1 MQRRCVKKIH
11 VYILKFQYIY
21 IYPSYIID
29 LIHSYITQV
38 NKDIQRAKTVCQKMI
53 HDVGARRTAA
63 LAAQVFNSPLVY
75 FLGFFASMRQSPWV
89 FSIDLLYISFLYV
102 SSRLYTRIS
111 FDPRHR
117 RSVCCSACRLLPFS
131 FDVFSSKFL
140 CIDMYVLVSC
150 MCWCVF
156 SRTFCQVS
164 KYSFSEGLLVCR
176 AHEFFWAAY
185 TCVVSHLQKS
195 LRHVIH
201 AVLF

>member
-11 VYILKFQYIY
+11 IYIHKFQYIF

-75 FLGFFASMRQSPWV
+75 FLEFFASMRKSPWV
-89 FSIDLLYISFLYV
+89 FSIDLFYMSFLYV
-102 SSRLYTRIS
+102 SSRLYMQIS

-117 RSVCCSACRLLPFS
+117 RSVCCCACRVVTSS
-131 FDVFSSKFL
+131 FDVFSLNFFAL
-140 CIDMYVLVSC
+140 IC
-150 MCWCVF
+150 MCWSLVCVGVF
-156 SRTFCQVS
+156 CRTFCQVF
-164 KYSFSEGLLVCR
+164 KYSFPVGLLVCR

-185 TCVVSHLQKS
+185 SGFMSHLQKS
-195 LRHVIH
+195 LRHVLY